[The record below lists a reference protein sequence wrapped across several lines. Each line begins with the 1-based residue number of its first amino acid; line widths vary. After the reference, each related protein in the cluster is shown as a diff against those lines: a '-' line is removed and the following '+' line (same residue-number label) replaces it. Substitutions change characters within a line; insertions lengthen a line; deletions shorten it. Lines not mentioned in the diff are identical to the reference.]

1 MYDFF
6 IIFMEMLAIGLSIH
20 ILHENRLNIKF
31 TLSMVLVT
39 QIIGYFI
46 YSKMGILGVFFIIL
60 FILISLVIKTR
71 SIFLSII
78 IPVISFILLVI
89 SEYVAQ
95 LVNFYF
101 LKKTVV
107 MMKSNSMDLIL
118 LGLEIFVILLF
129 LTLAVKAVWGKLK
142 IYDIF
147 NKRYGILIAILVIM
161 TFIIFYVNILMGEQQ
176 GFTKE
181 NIQINS
187 ILFSFYFLLL
197 LVVFFVLTRIIIKE
211 NNIKNQQLQYERLQE
226 YTANLEELYTD
237 MQKFRHDYINILST
251 MSEYIREK
259 DVESLDRYFNDK
271 IMPISQG
278 MRSNNYKLGA
288 LKNLKIQ
295 EVKGILSS
303 KLIKSQ
309 ELNIDTVIEV
319 VEPIE
324 NINMDSINLC
334 RCLGIVLD
342 NAIDEAQLCKNPT
355 IRAAVMKRE
364 GSVLIVVANTCR
376 SNVPPLYKIYQ
387 KGFSTKGEKRGLGL
401 SNLKEIVAK
410 YEYVILDT
418 YTKDEHFIQELEIFE

>member
-1 MYDFF
+1 
-6 IIFMEMLAIGLSIH
+6 MEMLAIGLSIH

-95 LVNFYF
+95 LINFYF

-118 LGLEIFVILLF
+118 LGLEIFVILLL
-129 LTLAVKAVWGKLK
+129 LTVAVKALWGKLK

-259 DVESLDRYFNDK
+259 DIESLERYFSDK

-342 NAIDEAQLCKNPT
+342 NAIDEAQLCKNPS

-376 SNVPPLYKIYQ
+376 SNIPPLYKIYQ

-401 SNLKEIVAK
+401 SNLKEIVAN

-418 YTKDEHFIQELEIFE
+418 YTKDEHFVQELEIFE

>member
-1 MYDFF
+1 
-6 IIFMEMLAIGLSIH
+6 
-20 ILHENRLNIKF
+20 
-31 TLSMVLVT
+31 
-39 QIIGYFI
+39 
-46 YSKMGILGVFFIIL
+46 
-60 FILISLVIKTR
+60 
-71 SIFLSII
+71 
-78 IPVISFILLVI
+78 
-89 SEYVAQ
+89 
-95 LVNFYF
+95 
-101 LKKTVV
+101 
-107 MMKSNSMDLIL
+107 MMKNNSMDLIL
-118 LGLEIFVILLF
+118 LGLEIFVIPLF
-129 LTLAVKAVWGKLK
+129 LTLAVKALWRKLK
-142 IYDIF
+142 IHDIF

-161 TFIIFYVNILMGEQQ
+161 TFIIFYVNILMGEQR

-187 ILFSFYFLLL
+187 ILFSFYFLVL
-197 LVVFFVLTRIIIKE
+197 LVVFFVLTRIVIKE

-259 DVESLDRYFNDK
+259 DVESLEHYFNDK

-295 EVKGILSS
+295 EIKGILSS

-342 NAIDEAQLCKNPT
+342 NAIDEAQLCENPT

-401 SNLKEIVAK
+401 SNLKEIVAQ
-410 YEYVILDT
+410 YEQVILDT
-418 YTKDEHFIQELEIFE
+418 YTKDEHFIQELEIF